1 MINLLWLNIERYE
14 DTAPELA
21 EFNQRI
27 DDMDA
32 GASMLRLLMAQ
43 HQLKT
48 ADFGDEIGAK
58 SVVSMITNNKRT
70 LTAEHIKKLALRFD
84 ISPALFF

>member
-1 MINLLWLNIERYE
+1 MLWLRIERYE
-14 DTAPELA
+14 DTAPALA
-21 EFNQRI
+21 AFNLRI
-27 DDMDA
+27 GDMDP
-32 GASMLRLLMAQ
+32 GASMLRLLMEQ
-43 HQLKT
+43 HQLKI